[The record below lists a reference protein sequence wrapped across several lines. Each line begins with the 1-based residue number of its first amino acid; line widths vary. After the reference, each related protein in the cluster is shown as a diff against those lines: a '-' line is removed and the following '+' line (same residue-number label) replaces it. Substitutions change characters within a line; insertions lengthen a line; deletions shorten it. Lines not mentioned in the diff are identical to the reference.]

1 MPKGQFRMRSSE
13 PEKQQPR
20 SRLEDEVLEILSRTD
35 RKPPVSAR
43 ARSIGRTLRA
53 RILDSRDRLGVVDN
67 PWGWFALG
75 IVIFLV
81 GGAITGESG
90 LGERIVQYAGLAAIV
105 VGLVRMFRP
114 SRASGGRKMWRGR
127 VIDMNRRGVEL
138 GDKWDDW
145 KRRR

>member
-1 MPKGQFRMRSSE
+1 MNAREPKN
-13 PEKQQPR
+13 KQPR

-43 ARSIGRTLRA
+43 ARSIGRRLRGQ
-53 RILDSRDRLGVVDN
+53 ILESRTRLALVDN

-105 VGLVRMFRP
+105 VGLIRMFRP
-114 SRASGGRKMWRGR
+114 SRAAGARKMWRGR
-127 VIDMNRRGVEL
+127 VVDMNRRGVEL

-145 KRRR
+145 KKRR